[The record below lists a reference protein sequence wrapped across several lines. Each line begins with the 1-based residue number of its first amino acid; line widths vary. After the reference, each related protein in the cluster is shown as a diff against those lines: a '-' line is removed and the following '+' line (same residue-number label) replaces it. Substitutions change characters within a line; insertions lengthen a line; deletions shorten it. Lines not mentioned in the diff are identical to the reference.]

1 MSSSY
6 SDPHSRPGPDK
17 TGYTDRSPPPA
28 VPDDFDE
35 PPGRKLGS
43 LAQKAR
49 GKQLNQ
55 ARWILIIIGV
65 LTVALNAVVMAT
77 ARDSVKAEI
86 KRELANQRVV
96 VDPVQLREFEDQ
108 HVRILMA
115 ANGVGVVLGVIFII
129 CGIMVYRFPVPATLI
144 SLVLYIVANLGFAA
158 LNPQN
163 FAQGI
168 IMKIIIVVA
177 LVKAVQAAFA
187 YEKEARFEREEALEA
202 G

>member
-1 MSSSY
+1 MSSPY
-6 SDPHSRPGPDK
+6 SDPHSRPDE
-17 TGYTDRSPPPA
+17 TGYTDRPPPPA

-55 ARWILIIIGV
+55 ARWILIVIGL

-96 VDPVQLREFEDQ
+96 VDPIKLREFEDQ

-115 ANGVGVVLGVIFII
+115 AN
-129 CGIMVYRFPVPATLI
+129 
-144 SLVLYIVANLGFAA
+144 LVWAIVAFSPSRAIRMDAVLTSTPA
-158 LNPQN
+158 LRSS
-163 FAQGI
+163 G
-168 IMKIIIVVA
+168 
-177 LVKAVQAAFA
+177 
-187 YEKEARFEREEALEA
+187 
-202 G
+202 